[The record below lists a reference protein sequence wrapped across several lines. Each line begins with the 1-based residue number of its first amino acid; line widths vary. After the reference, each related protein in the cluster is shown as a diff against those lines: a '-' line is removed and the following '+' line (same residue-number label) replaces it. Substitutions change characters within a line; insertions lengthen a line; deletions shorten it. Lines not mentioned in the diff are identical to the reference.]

1 VFNSTR
7 VLDIVNGH
15 YRTLQDLQRVHRELD
30 RRFAGLEDATL
41 ALILSAAS
49 GEPLLL
55 IGPPG
60 TAKSMLIKTFCE
72 LVGVDREGSASR
84 YFEYLLTPFTEPGEL
99 FGFYDP
105 SKLTKEGTL
114 ERIHADSMMQS
125 AHVVFL
131 DEVFK
136 GSSAILNALLS
147 FMNERA
153 FYDRGRRH
161 SVPMQCLFAA
171 TNELP
176 DSEELQAIW
185 DRFSLRCRV
194 ENVAADRG
202 RIADMLTKAWPL
214 TYGTRSEGPSAPH
227 LLEELHALRE
237 TIRGAA
243 ELFDPD
249 PGTLGVVTQLVEL
262 ARTHG
267 LSQVSNRRM
276 VKFIYV
282 MLVHRVY
289 DCVRAGDAGATAIA
303 LRPEE
308 LRLLPKYF
316 LDQETHEEGVRQLY
330 AAIDDWQAERAAVA

>member
-1 VFNSTR
+1 MFNSTR
-7 VLDIVNGH
+7 VLDIVNAH

-330 AAIDDWQAERAAVA
+330 AAIADWQAERAAVA